1 MSDTPRVDAME
12 SAFQESGM
20 YGTFAPV
27 ALCRQFEREITT
39 LRQQVAELEA
49 AEKRYFDVFR
59 RISEAHGISS
69 PLVLIGKAIN
79 DDENYAE
86 ILARIVEEK
95 QSKAESRLSAYR
107 EALEK
112 ISRAEGR
119 YSACPLEHA
128 SNTVEDM
135 ALIALQAL
143 ARDAK

>member
-1 MSDTPRVDAME
+1 MSDRVEEIRRMH
-12 SAFQESGM
+12 
-20 YGTFAPV
+20 
-27 ALCRQFEREITT
+27 QFRKRPQTHGFDWLDIANSDIDYLLTEITT

-95 QSKAESRLSAYR
+95 QSKALAGDTTCEHGKGKTDYC
-107 EALEK
+107 EPC
-112 ISRAEGR
+112 GR
-119 YSACPLEHA
+119 I
-128 SNTVEDM
+128 NGGG
-135 ALIALQAL
+135 
-143 ARDAK
+143 

>member
-1 MSDTPRVDAME
+1 MKIRYVHDWHVYEDAHDALGHPRTPVLLLADAQ
-12 SAFQESGM
+12 A
-20 YGTFAPV
+20 
-27 ALCRQFEREITT
+27 EITA

-95 QSKAESRLSAYR
+95 KSK
-107 EALEK
+107 
-112 ISRAEGR
+112 
-119 YSACPLEHA
+119 
-128 SNTVEDM
+128 V
-135 ALIALQAL
+135 L
-143 ARDAK
+143 AGDAKKDASA

>member
-1 MSDTPRVDAME
+1 MSDITEIYRDALDHISRVARNSITQSRRERWIEARANWALEGKEFSQLDMPNYPKMKIDKME
-12 SAFQESGM
+12 
-20 YGTFAPV
+20 T
-27 ALCRQFEREITT
+27 EITT

-95 QSKAESRLSAYR
+95 QSKVLAGDTKKDTSA
-107 EALEK
+107 
-112 ISRAEGR
+112 
-119 YSACPLEHA
+119 
-128 SNTVEDM
+128 
-135 ALIALQAL
+135 
-143 ARDAK
+143 

>member
-1 MSDTPRVDAME
+1 MSTYQLKDGWEQRLDAVILDTGFDELIADWLACKFKLKE
-12 SAFQESGM
+12 
-20 YGTFAPV
+20 T
-27 ALCRQFEREITT
+27 TT

-95 QSKAESRLSAYR
+95 QSKA
-107 EALEK
+107 
-112 ISRAEGR
+112 
-119 YSACPLEHA
+119 
-128 SNTVEDM
+128 
-135 ALIALQAL
+135 L
-143 ARDAK
+143 AGDTK